1 MSEKT
6 KDIISWI
13 ICIVI
18 AVALAI
24 IIRYFVGTQTIVKQQ
39 SMWPTLQPNERLIL
53 NRWFRTTNQMPERG
67 DIITFQAP
75 SRINVTKEDA
85 NLLNPVARYDNDPTG
100 TFSKFA
106 FYVLEIG
113 KDSFIKRVIGLP
125 GDHIQILEGR
135 VYVNNALLKESYL
148 KPDVKTEGD
157 YPFMELDVPEGTVF
171 VMGDNRPSST
181 DSRAF
186 GCIPIEKIEG
196 KVIFRIWP
204 FSAWGKIEK

>member
-24 IIRYFVGTQTIVKQQ
+24 IIRFFVGTQTIVKQE
-39 SMWPTLQPNERLIL
+39 SMWPTLHQNERLIL

-67 DIITFQAP
+67 DIITFEAP
-75 SRINVTKEDA
+75 SRIIVSEEDA
-85 NLLNPVARYDNDPTG
+85 DLNNPVARYDNEPTNV
-100 TFSKFA
+100 FSRFA
-106 FYVLEIG
+106 YYVLEIG
-113 KDSFIKRVIGLP
+113 KNSFIKRVIGLP

-135 VYVNNALLKESYL
+135 VYINNTLYKESYL
-148 KPDVKTEGD
+148 KPDVTTGGD
-157 YPFMELDVPEGTVF
+157 YPYMELDVPEGTVF
-171 VMGDNRPSST
+171 VMGDNRKSST

-186 GCIPIEKIEG
+186 GCVPIGKIEG

-204 FSAWGKIEK
+204 FSGWGSIK